1 MNATQ
6 MEPAP
11 EGPSLELVKKFI
23 SLDVRRPWPLGL
35 PSTDEVLQA
44 IGGHAEVEEALQ
56 AAHLRVLSLL
66 PEHLHDAARTS
77 LAGSTEPVALATASA
92 WRALV
97 ATEFAEAAIGL
108 DQQALQSLIAEAVDA
123 REKLLAAGYF
133 ALDGGASAEE
143 LMAALGEAV
152 EKLVEKA
159 EFRAKPRAVSEGA
172 RTKLLAVGDVEPGPG
187 RRRGRALRWACGM
200 TVVATC
206 AIHLVSAF
214 APAPAAWVVVGDV
227 DQGQAF
233 VAPAGPEGDEAS
245 LQSFLS
251 ELEAKGVHATRSAAG
266 EWVLQREVTR

>member
-6 MEPAP
+6 LEPEP
-11 EGPSLELVKKFI
+11 GGLKLELVKKMVC
-23 SLDVRRPWPLGL
+23 LDTRRPWPLGL
-35 PSTDEVLQA
+35 PTTDEVLQA
-44 IGGHAEVEEALQ
+44 IGGQAEVEEALQ

-77 LAGSTEPVALATASA
+77 LAGSTEPVAVATASA

-97 ATEFAEAAIGL
+97 ATEFADAAIGL
-108 DQQALQSLIAEAVDA
+108 DQPALQSLIDEAVDA

-159 EFRAKPRAVSEGA
+159 EFRAKPKSVSVGA
-172 RTKLLAVGDVEPGPG
+172 GAKLLSLASVAPEV
-187 RRRGRALRWACGM
+187 RRGRALRWACGL
-200 TVVATC
+200 TVIATC
-206 AIHLVSAF
+206 ALHLVAAF

-227 DQGQAF
+227 DGGQAF
-233 VAPAGPEGDEAS
+233 VAPSGPEGDEAS
-245 LQSFLS
+245 LQSFLA
-251 ELEAKGVHATRSAAG
+251 ELEAKGVHATRSASG
-266 EWVLQREVTR
+266 EWLLQRKVTR